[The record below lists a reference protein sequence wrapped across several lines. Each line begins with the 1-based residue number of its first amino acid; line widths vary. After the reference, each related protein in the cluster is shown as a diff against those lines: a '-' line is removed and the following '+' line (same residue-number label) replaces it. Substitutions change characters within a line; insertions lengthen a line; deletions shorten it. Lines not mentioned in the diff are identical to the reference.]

1 MEERLSISQ
10 KIYLLGIHPKKGGI
24 ISAAYSTMD
33 YVLLGTLFLELY
45 LNKNIVFEN
54 KRIMIKSDKSEE
66 PLHRF
71 LIQKLERSKRN
82 LKISR
87 WMNKL
92 YFSLKFIRGE
102 IQQELVDKRII
113 KMRRRRFLIFRWN
126 TPVIVDRQA
135 GYHLVSEVENSIF
148 KGTENQEEIM
158 LLSFIQPAG
167 LLKRIFPEKEKR
179 RQAVRHIKNINVEN
193 QVSVAV
199 AEAISAAKAVISS
212 VAAASAAATAA
223 TSS

>member
-10 KIYLLGIHPKKGGI
+10 KIYFLSIHPKKGGI
-24 ISAAYSTMD
+24 ISAAYTALD

-45 LNKNIVFEN
+45 LNKNVDFEN
-54 KRIMIKSDKSEE
+54 KRIVIKNKKSKV
-66 PLHRF
+66 PVHRF
-71 LIQKLERSKRN
+71 LIQKLEKSKRE
-82 LKISR
+82 LRISR

-102 IQQELVDKRII
+102 VQQGLIDKRII
-113 KMRRRRFLIFRWN
+113 TMRRSRFLFFRWN
-126 TPVIVDRQA
+126 KPIILNRQA
-135 GYHLVSEVENSIF
+135 VYRLVSDVENFIF
-148 KGTENQEEIM
+148 KGTENEEEVM

-179 RQAVRHIKNINVEN
+179 KLAIQHIKNMKIDN
-193 QVSVAV
+193 QVSRAV
-199 AEAISAAKAVISS
+199 ADAISAAQAVAASMAATT
-212 VAAASAAATAA
+212 AAASAA